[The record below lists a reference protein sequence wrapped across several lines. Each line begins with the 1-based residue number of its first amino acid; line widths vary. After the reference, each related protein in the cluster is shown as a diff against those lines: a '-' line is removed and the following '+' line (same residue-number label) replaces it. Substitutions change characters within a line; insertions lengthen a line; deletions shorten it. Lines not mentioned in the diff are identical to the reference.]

1 MMRIVHLFNLWNVI
15 FTCHGF
21 SLSTR
26 ANSFSVAQCPKEI
39 LLSPPTV
46 GVMMDDDETIC
57 NISSLQRR
65 KLNLLLPT
73 IVSFASFPCL
83 ASDVALV
90 KGTVSL
96 PSNMEQHDESPTFAT
111 AALYITCRPN
121 RPDNVPQAILQ
132 GTRGKAPPVLAARF
146 EHPTS
151 FPFVF
156 ELTSN
161 DLTLEGG
168 ASNTNGDY
176 WWSQEDL
183 IVSARLDSDG
193 IAATRSPEDLVGRGM
208 YVYTNG
214 RNEPA
219 FIQLQGRGS
228 FGKFA
233 TRKTTSS

>member
-1 MMRIVHLFNLWNVI
+1 V
-15 FTCHGF
+15 
-21 SLSTR
+21 
-26 ANSFSVAQCPKEI
+26 
-39 LLSPPTV
+39 LSPPAV
-46 GVMMDDDETIC
+46 GVMMDDYDDDDDYETIC

-73 IVSFASFPCL
+73 IVSFVAFPCL

-96 PSNMEQHDESPTFAT
+96 PSNMEQHDKSPKYAT

-151 FPFVF
+151 FPFAF

-168 ASNTNGDY
+168 ASNTDGDY

-208 YVYTNG
+208 YLHNNG